1 MNKKL
6 YQHKAKGM
14 LCRVEKVRFVLR
26 VLYIHF
32 VPFREKSGV
41 KSSPTGVKEA
51 HVPTAARYDDKLEP
65 TEN

>member
-1 MNKKL
+1 
-6 YQHKAKGM
+6 M
-14 LCRVEKVRFVLR
+14 LCQVEKVRFVLH

-32 VPFREKSGV
+32 VSFKKSGER
-41 KSSPTGVKEA
+41 SPTGVKEA